1 MEVTVMEQNEHS
13 KYEDPK
19 KRAEIGKMSGL
30 IGIACN
36 FLLAGSKIAVGNFAG
51 STSIV
56 ADGLNNMSDAA
67 SSAVTLIGFKLA
79 EKPADREHPYGHAR
93 FEYLASLVV
102 SAMILVIGLELAQ
115 KSVEKIKNP
124 IPVEFSCVTLA
135 VLVFSILMKS
145 GMAVFNSRMGK
156 KIQST
161 TLVATAADSRNDVVT
176 TTAVLLATLAEHFFG
191 WKADGPMGILV
202 SLFVLYSGVTLAKET
217 ISPLLGEG
225 ADAKIRTELMNYVKE
240 HPLVLGCHDLMVH
253 DYGPGKCYAS
263 IHVEMDKDVDPM
275 KCHDVIDHIERE
287 CLEKFGTNL
296 VIHYDPVS
304 TNDLELEEMREFVE
318 QLLVKRDERLLV
330 HDFRMREKEGKTEL
344 MFDLVLPDTMQEEKE
359 NIRKMLE
366 ESLESAGKQNITLK
380 ITFDPEPEM

>member
-161 TLVATAADSRNDVVT
+161 TLIATAADSRNDVVT

-330 HDFRMREKEGKTEL
+330 HDFRMREKEEKTEL

>member
-1 MEVTVMEQNEHS
+1 MEQNEHS

>member
-1 MEVTVMEQNEHS
+1 MEQNEHS

-115 KSVEKIKNP
+115 KSVDKINNP

-161 TLVATAADSRNDVVT
+161 TLIATAADSRNDVVT

-225 ADAKIRTELMNYVKE
+225 ADAKIRRELMNYVKE

-318 QLLVKRDERLLV
+318 QVLVKRDERLLV

-366 ESLESAGKQNITLK
+366 ESLESAGKQNITLN

>member
-1 MEVTVMEQNEHS
+1 MEQNEHS

-161 TLVATAADSRNDVVT
+161 TLIATAADSRNDVVT

-225 ADAKIRTELMNYVKE
+225 ADAKLRTELMNYVKE

>member
-1 MEVTVMEQNEHS
+1 MEQNEHS

-161 TLVATAADSRNDVVT
+161 TLIATAADSRNDVVT

-225 ADAKIRTELMNYVKE
+225 ADAKLRTELINYVKE

>member
-161 TLVATAADSRNDVVT
+161 TLIAPAADSRNDVVT

-191 WKADGPMGILV
+191 GKADGPMGILV

-225 ADAKIRTELMNYVKE
+225 ADAKLRTELMNYVKE

-263 IHVEMDKDVDPM
+263 INVEMDKDVDPM

>member
-1 MEVTVMEQNEHS
+1 MEQNEHS

-145 GMAVFNSRMGK
+145 GMAVFNSRM
-156 KIQST
+156 
-161 TLVATAADSRNDVVT
+161 
-176 TTAVLLATLAEHFFG
+176 
-191 WKADGPMGILV
+191 
-202 SLFVLYSGVTLAKET
+202 
-217 ISPLLGEG
+217 
-225 ADAKIRTELMNYVKE
+225 
-240 HPLVLGCHDLMVH
+240 
-253 DYGPGKCYAS
+253 
-263 IHVEMDKDVDPM
+263 
-275 KCHDVIDHIERE
+275 
-287 CLEKFGTNL
+287 EKRFNRQ
-296 VIHYDPVS
+296 H
-304 TNDLELEEMREFVE
+304 
-318 QLLVKRDERLLV
+318 
-330 HDFRMREKEGKTEL
+330 
-344 MFDLVLPDTMQEEKE
+344 
-359 NIRKMLE
+359 
-366 ESLESAGKQNITLK
+366 
-380 ITFDPEPEM
+380 

>member
-1 MEVTVMEQNEHS
+1 MEQNEHS

-30 IGIACN
+30 IGIGCN

-161 TLVATAADSRNDVVT
+161 TLIATAADSRNDVVT

-318 QLLVKRDERLLV
+318 QLLVKKDERLLV

>member
-1 MEVTVMEQNEHS
+1 MEQNEHS

-102 SAMILVIGLELAQ
+102 SAMILVVGLELAQ

-161 TLVATAADSRNDVVT
+161 TLIATAADSRNDVVT

>member
-1 MEVTVMEQNEHS
+1 MEQNEHS

-161 TLVATAADSRNDVVT
+161 TLIATAADSRNDVVT

-225 ADAKIRTELMNYVKE
+225 ADAKLRTELMNYVKE

-366 ESLESAGKQNITLK
+366 ESLEAAGKQNITLK

>member
-1 MEVTVMEQNEHS
+1 MEQNEHS

-36 FLLAGSKIAVGNFAG
+36 FLLAGSKIAVGNIAG

-161 TLVATAADSRNDVVT
+161 TLIATAADSRNDVVT
-176 TTAVLLATLAEHFFG
+176 PTAVLLATLAEHFFG

-225 ADAKIRTELMNYVKE
+225 ADAKLRTELINYVKE

-366 ESLESAGKQNITLK
+366 ESLKSAGKQNISLK

>member
-161 TLVATAADSRNDVVT
+161 TLIATAADSRNDVVT

-225 ADAKIRTELMNYVKE
+225 ADAKLRTELINYVKE

>member
-1 MEVTVMEQNEHS
+1 MEQNEHS

-145 GMAVFNSRMGK
+145 DMAVFNSRMGK

-161 TLVATAADSRNDVVT
+161 TLIATAADSRNDVVT

-225 ADAKIRTELMNYVKE
+225 ADAKLRTELMNYVKE

>member
-161 TLVATAADSRNDVVT
+161 TLIATAADSRNDVVT

-253 DYGPGKCYAS
+253 DYGPGKCYSS

>member
-1 MEVTVMEQNEHS
+1 MEQNEHS

-161 TLVATAADSRNDVVT
+161 TLIATAADSRNDVVT

-253 DYGPGKCYAS
+253 DSGPGKCYAS

-318 QLLVKRDERLLV
+318 QVLVKRDERLLV

-366 ESLESAGKQNITLK
+366 ESLESAGKQNITLN

>member
-1 MEVTVMEQNEHS
+1 MEQNEHS

-161 TLVATAADSRNDVVT
+161 TLIATAADSRNDVVT

-225 ADAKIRTELMNYVKE
+225 ADAKLRTELMNYVKE

-380 ITFDPEPEM
+380 ITFDPEPEI

>member
-1 MEVTVMEQNEHS
+1 MEQNEHS

-161 TLVATAADSRNDVVT
+161 TLIATAADSRNDVVT

-225 ADAKIRTELMNYVKE
+225 ADAKLRTELMNYVKE

-366 ESLESAGKQNITLK
+366 ESLESAEKQNITLK

>member
-1 MEVTVMEQNEHS
+1 MEQNEHS

-161 TLVATAADSRNDVVT
+161 TLIATAADSRNDVVT

-202 SLFVLYSGVTLAKET
+202 SMFVLYSGVTLAKET

-366 ESLESAGKQNITLK
+366 ESLESAGKQNITLN

>member
-1 MEVTVMEQNEHS
+1 MEQNKDS
-13 KYEDPK
+13 GYQDPK
-19 KRAEIGKMSGL
+19 KRAAIGKISGL

-51 STSIV
+51 STSIM

-67 SSAVTLIGFKLA
+67 SSAVTLLGFKLA

-102 SAMILVIGLELAQ
+102 SAMILVIGFELAQ
-115 KSVEKIKNP
+115 KSIEKIKNP
-124 IPVEFSCVTLA
+124 IPIEFSALTLV
-135 VLVFSILMKS
+135 VLLFSILVKT
-145 GMAVFNSRMGK
+145 GMAVFNSRVGK

-161 TLVATAADSRNDVVT
+161 TLMATAADSRNDVVT
-176 TTAVLLATLAEHFFG
+176 TTSVLVATLAEHFFG

-202 SLFVLYSGVTLAKET
+202 SLFVLYSGVQLAKET

-225 ADAKIRTELMNYVKE
+225 ADAKLRTELMNYVKE

-304 TNDLELEEMREFVE
+304 TNDLEQDEMRE
-318 QLLVKRDERLLV
+318 LVKQVLAGRDERLRI
-330 HDFRMREKEGKTEL
+330 HDFRMKEKEGETQL
-344 MFDLVLPDTMQEEKE
+344 LFDLVLPDQLRGKEKE
-359 NIRKMLE
+359 MEDLLKERLRC
-366 ESLESAGKQNITLK
+366 AGKKDVCLE
-380 ITFDPEPEM
+380 ITFDPEEEEE

>member
-1 MEVTVMEQNEHS
+1 MEQNEHS

-36 FLLAGSKIAVGNFAG
+36 FLLAGSKIAVGNIAG

-161 TLVATAADSRNDVVT
+161 TLIATAADSRNDVVT

-225 ADAKIRTELMNYVKE
+225 ADAKLRTELINYVKE

-366 ESLESAGKQNITLK
+366 ESLKSAGKQNISLK

>member
-1 MEVTVMEQNEHS
+1 MEQNEHS

-161 TLVATAADSRNDVVT
+161 TLIATAADSRNDVVT

-318 QLLVKRDERLLV
+318 QVLVKRDERLLV

>member
-1 MEVTVMEQNEHS
+1 MEQNEHS

-36 FLLAGSKIAVGNFAG
+36 FPLAGSKIAVGNFAG

-161 TLVATAADSRNDVVT
+161 TLIATAADSRNDVVT

-225 ADAKIRTELMNYVKE
+225 ADAKLRTELMNYVKE

>member
-1 MEVTVMEQNEHS
+1 MEQNEHS

-161 TLVATAADSRNDVVT
+161 TLTATAADSRNDVVT

-287 CLEKFGTNL
+287 CLEKCGSTL

-318 QLLVKRDERLLV
+318 QVLVKRDERLLV

-366 ESLESAGKQNITLK
+366 ESLESAGKQNITLN

>member
-161 TLVATAADSRNDVVT
+161 TLIATAADSRNDVVT

-225 ADAKIRTELMNYVKE
+225 ADAKLRTELMNYVKE

-318 QLLVKRDERLLV
+318 QLLVKRDERLLL

>member
-1 MEVTVMEQNEHS
+1 MEQNEHS

-161 TLVATAADSRNDVVT
+161 TLIATAADSRNDVVT

-318 QLLVKRDERLLV
+318 QVLVKRDERLLV

-366 ESLESAGKQNITLK
+366 ESLESAGKQNITLN
-380 ITFDPEPEM
+380 ISFDPEPEM

>member
-1 MEVTVMEQNEHS
+1 MEQNEHS

-161 TLVATAADSRNDVVT
+161 TLIATAADSRNDVVT

-225 ADAKIRTELMNYVKE
+225 ADAKIRTELMNYVKG

-318 QLLVKRDERLLV
+318 QVLVKRDERLLV

-366 ESLESAGKQNITLK
+366 ESLESAGKQNITLN

>member
-1 MEVTVMEQNEHS
+1 MEQNEHS

-161 TLVATAADSRNDVVT
+161 TLIATAADSRNDVVT

-318 QLLVKRDERLLV
+318 QLLVKKDERLLV

>member
-1 MEVTVMEQNEHS
+1 MEQNEHS

-161 TLVATAADSRNDVVT
+161 TLIATAADSRNDVVT

-225 ADAKIRTELMNYVKE
+225 ADAKLRTELMNYVKE
-240 HPLVLGCHDLMVH
+240 HPLVLVCHDLMVH

>member
-1 MEVTVMEQNEHS
+1 
-13 KYEDPK
+13 
-19 KRAEIGKMSGL
+19 
-30 IGIACN
+30 
-36 FLLAGSKIAVGNFAG
+36 
-51 STSIV
+51 
-56 ADGLNNMSDAA
+56 
-67 SSAVTLIGFKLA
+67 
-79 EKPADREHPYGHAR
+79 
-93 FEYLASLVV
+93 
-102 SAMILVIGLELAQ
+102 MILVIGLELAQ

-161 TLVATAADSRNDVVT
+161 TLIATAADSRNDVVT

>member
-161 TLVATAADSRNDVVT
+161 TLIATAADSRNDVVT

-225 ADAKIRTELMNYVKE
+225 ADAKLRTELMNYVKE

-366 ESLESAGKQNITLK
+366 ESLESAGKQNITLN

>member
-1 MEVTVMEQNEHS
+1 MEQNEHS

-36 FLLAGSKIAVGNFAG
+36 FLLAGSKIAVGNFAA

-161 TLVATAADSRNDVVT
+161 TLIATAADSRNDVVT

>member
-161 TLVATAADSRNDVVT
+161 TLIATAADSRNDVVT

-318 QLLVKRDERLLV
+318 QVLVKRDERLLV

-366 ESLESAGKQNITLK
+366 ESLESAGKQNITLN

>member
-161 TLVATAADSRNDVVT
+161 TLIATAADSRNDVVT

-240 HPLVLGCHDLMVH
+240 NPLVLGCHDLMVH
-253 DYGPGKCYAS
+253 DYGPGKCYSS

>member
-1 MEVTVMEQNEHS
+1 MEQNEHS

-161 TLVATAADSRNDVVT
+161 TLIATAADRRNDVVT

-318 QLLVKRDERLLV
+318 QVLVKRDERLLV

-366 ESLESAGKQNITLK
+366 ESLESAGKQNITLN

>member
-1 MEVTVMEQNEHS
+1 MEQNEHS

-161 TLVATAADSRNDVVT
+161 TLIATAADSRNDVVT

-318 QLLVKRDERLLV
+318 QVLVKRDERLLV

-366 ESLESAGKQNITLK
+366 ESLESAGKQNITLN

>member
-36 FLLAGSKIAVGNFAG
+36 FLLAGSKIAVGNIAG

-161 TLVATAADSRNDVVT
+161 TLIATAADSRNDVVT

-225 ADAKIRTELMNYVKE
+225 ADAKLRTELINYVKE

-366 ESLESAGKQNITLK
+366 ESLKSAGKQNISLK

>member
-1 MEVTVMEQNEHS
+1 MEQNEHS

-19 KRAEIGKMSGL
+19 KRAEIGKMSAL

-161 TLVATAADSRNDVVT
+161 TLIATAADSRNDVVT